1 MKILRFF
8 FMKKILQIISP
19 LLFIIYFS
27 CSRAENHY
35 PVKGTILELYQNEN
49 KIKIA
54 HDTIP
59 ELMMPMQMDFYVPD
73 LKEFDDIKIG
83 DSVHFKLIW
92 DDDGPYAKNFKI
104 LGKGHIPNNDDWFFE
119 DEDFLERAIG
129 DTLDDVTLLNLD
141 SIEVKLNS
149 FGKEYYF
156 ISFIFSRCPMPN
168 MCPAVVLKNKALIDS
183 FSDQSNIHFL
193 LISFDYLF
201 DTPSV
206 LKNYYDFTLSN
217 YKNIDVLSSYKKTEN
232 IYKLGKQSGCE
243 FWGIEKNKIGH
254 TMQSILIN
262 KELKILGKWPGED
275 WKVKMAKNS
284 IRLLLENKI

>member
-1 MKILRFF
+1 
-8 FMKKILQIISP
+8 MKKILQIISP
-19 LLFIIYFS
+19 LLFIIHFS
-27 CSRAENHY
+27 CSRTENHY

-83 DSVHFKLIW
+83 DSVHFKFIW
-92 DDDGPYAKNFKI
+92 DDDGPYAKNIKI
-104 LGKGHIPNNDDWFFE
+104 VGKGHIPNNDDWFFE
-119 DEDFLERAIG
+119 DEDFLERGIG

-183 FSDQSNIHFL
+183 FSDQNNIHFL
-193 LISFDYLF
+193 LISFDYFF

-206 LKNYYDFTLSN
+206 LKNHYDFTLSD
-217 YKNIDVLSSYKKTEN
+217 YKNIDVLSSYKKAEE
-232 IYKLGKQSGCE
+232 IYMLGKQSGCE

-284 IRLLLENKI
+284 IRFLLENKI